1 MTAVVVLFGSGIGVG
16 MALIVSGLWSTSAPV
31 RRASMMKRL
40 DPANR
45 QAAKCAVALA
55 LIVGLGTRWPV
66 GAAIGGAVGWTLRSA
81 LQPNTSR
88 RVTGRLE
95 ALATWIEALRD
106 SIAAHRGLL
115 AAIES
120 TVNTA
125 PSSIRDNVAAL
136 VIRIKSGI
144 PLDAALFTFAG
155 ELGDAAVDEAIAP
168 LILASR
174 FGGSDLQSLLA
185 TAAANTRD
193 QIALWQRT
201 EIARAKPRRDMRLV
215 IAVTLVFTVGVLL
228 IGHGYFKP
236 FGTPVGQIV
245 LMAVAGLFAAGFAAM
260 NRLSR
265 PQPMPRLFDSPSGS
279 SATSANSDSPAA
291 STSAFRYEARPVR
304 AGQK

>member
-1 MTAVVVLFGSGIGVG
+1 
-16 MALIVSGLWSTSAPV
+16 
-31 RRASMMKRL
+31 MMKRL

-45 QAAKCAVALA
+45 QAALCAVALA
-55 LIVGLGTRWPV
+55 LVVGLVTRWPV

-136 VIRIKSGI
+136 VVRIKSGI

-193 QIALWQRT
+193 QISLWQRT

-245 LMAVAGLFAAGFAAM
+245 LLAVAGLFAAGFAAM

-265 PQPMPRLFDSPSGS
+265 PQPMPRLFDSPP
-279 SATSANSDSPAA
+279 DSPAVSSKPGSPA
-291 STSAFRYEARPVR
+291 STSAFSHHPQPAR